1 VAAERERE
9 RCWAAHDAAMRGI
22 SPQ

>member
-9 RCWAAHDAAMRGI
+9 RRWAAHDAAMRGI